1 MRKHSVR
8 PLTTLIAG
16 FGALLAV
23 GFSAGAQATPL
34 ATGDVLLGLG
44 NDVTAIYL
52 GSNAGDTDVVSLL
65 GGATL
70 FVNNG
75 AGATAVGSTVDL
87 GTYAVGQTIT
97 FTMDNLTT
105 ATSFTDGQGALN
117 PDGDVHALVT
127 YDLAE
132 LLAMCNGSGCLSSDS
147 IALANSLGPDTTFI
161 GFEDL
166 SAPQGS
172 DFDYNDIVFAV
183 QGAEDPA
190 VPTPSSL
197 ALLVPALLGF
207 FLLRRRSTPLV

>member
-1 MRKHSVR
+1 MRKHSGR
-8 PLTTLIAG
+8 PLTALIAG

-23 GFSAGAQATPL
+23 GWSAGAQAAPL
-34 ATGDVLLGLG
+34 STADILLGLG
-44 NDVTAIYL
+44 NDVTAVYL
-52 GSNAGDTDVVSLL
+52 GSSAGDTDAVSLL

-75 AGATAVGSTVDL
+75 AGATAVGTTVDL
-87 GTYAVGQTIT
+87 GTYAVGQAIT

-105 ATSFTDGQGALN
+105 ATSFTDGLGSLN

-127 YDLAE
+127 YDLE
-132 LLAMCNGSGCLSSDS
+132 QLLAMCNGSGCLSTDS
-147 IALANSLGPDTTFI
+147 IALANSLGPNTSFI

-166 SAPQGS
+166 SAAQGS

-183 QGAEDPA
+183 QGAEDPP

-197 ALLVPALLGF
+197 ALLVPGLLGF
-207 FLLRRRSTPLV
+207 FLLRQRSTPLV